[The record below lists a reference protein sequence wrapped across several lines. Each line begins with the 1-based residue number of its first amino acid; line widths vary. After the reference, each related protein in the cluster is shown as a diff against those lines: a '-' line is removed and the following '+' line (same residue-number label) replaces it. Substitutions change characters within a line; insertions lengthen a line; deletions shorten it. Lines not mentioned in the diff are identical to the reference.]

1 MTSSYLKQYI
11 GLARGIISAWFF
23 KSACRTLEKGRFKEG
38 QIYGQGNLLQEKD
51 VHSTLES

>member
-38 QIYGQGNLLQEKD
+38 QIYGQGNLAGEGC
-51 VHSTLES
+51 T